1 VSPCATANPPL
12 EVGSRVADNGR
23 MLGAC
28 RVKCL
33 GAIGALLAIGIVG
46 CAGERRPPLAP
57 ATPAP
62 ATSQP
67 AAEATPAARTTLR
80 GVARDAK
87 GGAVVVTD
95 RGPVYIAGLDA
106 WPAALA
112 GRTVEVTGVL
122 RQMKHIPDP
131 VGPGNTVAQG
141 AWGEQT
147 VIVEATW
154 RVVE

>member
-1 VSPCATANPPL
+1 M
-12 EVGSRVADNGR
+12 ADNAR
-23 MLGAC
+23 MRPPR
-28 RVKCL
+28 RVIWL
-33 GAIGALLAIGIVG
+33 ATIGALLVLG
-46 CAGERRPPLAP
+46 CAGAESRPPA
-57 ATPAP
+57 AA
-62 ATSQP
+62 ASQP
-67 AAEATPAARTTLR
+67 AASAPAPAAKITLR

-95 RGPVYIAGLDA
+95 RGPVYVAGLDA

-112 GRTVEVTGVL
+112 GRTVEVMGVV
-122 RQMKHIPDP
+122 RQAKHLPDP

-141 AWGEQT
+141 AWGEQP

>member
-1 VSPCATANPPL
+1 VRLPATANSLL
-12 EVGSRVADNGR
+12 EVGSRVADNAR
-23 MLGAC
+23 MLGAR

-33 GAIGALLAIGIVG
+33 GAMGAFLVISVVG

-62 ATSQP
+62 ATSQS
-67 AAEATPAARTTLR
+67 AAAPDARTTLR

-112 GRTVEVTGVL
+112 GRTVEVTGVV

-154 RVVE
+154 RAVE